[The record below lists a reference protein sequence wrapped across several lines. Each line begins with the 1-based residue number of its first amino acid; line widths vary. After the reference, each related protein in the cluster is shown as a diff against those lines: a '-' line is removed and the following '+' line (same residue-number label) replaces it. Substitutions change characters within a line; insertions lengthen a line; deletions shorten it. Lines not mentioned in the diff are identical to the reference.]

1 MEAVKSAII
10 NGVQERHGPCVVQI
24 DEQCMNISVQKH
36 PDHIIYV
43 RQDDRQ
49 KQYVCHYVHRADVAR
64 RLCGVCTCRIE
75 KFEDVPTTNMEYD
88 DQPFGVRRKRAPVV
102 EPPCLCGLDTDLHA
116 WRQRKAFQLVR
127 TVVRIVFFF
136 FVLLS
141 RLIRISQPGKYNE
154 FAKIAV
160 QFVADAV
167 ARIELLADVP
177 EYGRRRMLTFA
188 QARRESELFPRPKP
202 VRKPL

>member
-88 DQPFGVRRKRAPVV
+88 DQPFGVRRKRAPVA

-136 FVLLS
+136 LC
-141 RLIRISQPGKYNE
+141 
-154 FAKIAV
+154 IAV
-160 QFVADAV
+160 AFDTHFA
-167 ARIELLADVP
+167 ARQVQRVCENRGSVR
-177 EYGRRRMLTFA
+177 GRRRGA
-188 QARRESELFPRPKP
+188 DRASGRRA
-202 VRKPL
+202 